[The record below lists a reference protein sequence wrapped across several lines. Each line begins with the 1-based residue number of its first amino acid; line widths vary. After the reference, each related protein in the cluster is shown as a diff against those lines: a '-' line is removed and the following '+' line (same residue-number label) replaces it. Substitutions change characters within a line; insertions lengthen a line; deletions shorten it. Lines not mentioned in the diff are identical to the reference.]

1 MDTDFFDPSY
11 EPSLRPRWKT
21 LIPRRDNCST
31 WNRSNRTGYRGC
43 WSIRWQLFHVEQV
56 LSDMPTPNYMTM
68 AKCTSCMPRTRA
80 YRIATV
86 RVSAKGYS
94 IGFIRPIHK
103 NTLCGTT
110 RRLLSPIRGK
120 YEPPLKTRP
129 IPIDE
134 PQSNGPWRIR
144 NKKIFPFPVSF
155 QTLHHSDL

>member
-1 MDTDFFDPSY
+1 MNSRLPKLYNTLGCNSISSEVQREPAYSASSSILPTTFPS
-11 EPSLRPRWKT
+11 PSSKDADSPKR
-21 LIPRRDNCST
+21 
-31 WNRSNRTGYRGC
+31 
-43 WSIRWQLFHVEQV
+43 QLFHVEQV

-120 YEPPLKTRP
+120 YENPLKTRP

-134 PQSNGPWRIR
+134 PQSNGP
-144 NKKIFPFPVSF
+144 
-155 QTLHHSDL
+155 